1 MKYKIALLCVG
12 KNEENY
18 LVEFIE
24 HYMQLGIT
32 TIFFGDNNAPQNN
45 KQYESIKKYI
55 DSGFVKYYNYQGVE
69 DVQHKFYSDIY
80 FKEIDNYDWFFAF
93 DIDEILELDNQYK
106 NIDEFL
112 DDEHFKGVDVIQ
124 IKWQYM
130 MSINFP
136 QYHYQN
142 KSYKELCPQ
151 KILRKSNDTYTVGLK
166 SIFRSSKNIE
176 RVSIH
181 HPGFYKEYTPKV
193 MLADSFK
200 IIDSCKAMIFFNIKE
215 EIYMNNT
222 KLLHY
227 HYKSLDEYI
236 DKVMNGRADTP
247 KEKNYYKIQSIDK
260 LSNWCNSIII
270 EENGFNEDQIQ
281 IIKNEVYTYLKEN
294 FIKQY
299 NLYGIPIQLSEINS

>member
-1 MKYKIALLCVG
+1 M
-12 KNEENY
+12 
-18 LVEFIE
+18 
-24 HYMQLGIT
+24 
-32 TIFFGDNNAPQNN
+32 DN
-45 KQYESIKKYI
+45 K
-55 DSGFVKYYNYQGVE
+55 
-69 DVQHKFYSDIY
+69 
-80 FKEIDNYDWFFAF
+80 
-93 DIDEILELDNQYK
+93 YK

-176 RVSIH
+176 RVSSH

-200 IIDSCKAMIFFNIKE
+200 IIDYKAMIFFNIKE

-236 DKVMNGRADTP
+236 DKVMNGRADTR
-247 KEKNYYKIQSIDK
+247 KEKN
-260 LSNWCNSIII
+260 
-270 EENGFNEDQIQ
+270 F
-281 IIKNEVYTYLKEN
+281 
-294 FIKQY
+294 Y
-299 NLYGIPIQLSEINS
+299 NI